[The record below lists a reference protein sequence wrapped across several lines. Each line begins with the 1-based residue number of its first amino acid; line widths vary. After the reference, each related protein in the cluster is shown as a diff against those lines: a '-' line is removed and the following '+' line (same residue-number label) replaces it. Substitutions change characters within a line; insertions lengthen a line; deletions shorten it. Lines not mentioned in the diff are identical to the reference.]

1 MIKVPLTKNGR
12 IVLEARYLE
21 RDHKGRPTESPED
34 LFRRV
39 ADNIALAD
47 AKYAYPAIVQRL
59 MRKHN
64 VGFCDLWRT
73 KDFQRLIKGDKGIRK
88 TAGKFYGLMASL
100 DFLPNSPTLFNAGRS
115 LQQLAGCFVIPVEDH
130 MNAIFEA
137 LRMQAII
144 HQSGGGTGF
153 SFSRLRPRGD
163 MITGTKGEASG
174 PVSFMKI
181 FDAATEQ
188 VKQGGKRRGANMGI
202 LRVDHPDIEEFAR
215 VKDDESMLRNFNIS
229 VAITDAFMRAVKKGT
244 SYGLIN
250 PRTGKVVQKRDA
262 RKIFDL
268 IARQAHKTADPGVIF
283 IDTINKKNPTPELG
297 DIESTNPCGEIP
309 LLPYEACN
317 LASINLSHFVVDAEL
332 DFERLKSV
340 VWDAMHFLDNIIDMS
355 RYPFPEITAMVHGNR
370 KVGLGVMGFAD
381 MLIGMGVSYVSEEAL
396 VIAEQVMAY
405 IDEEAKK
412 ASIHIAKERAVFPNF
427 KGSIYDTKRKED
439 RVRNATRT
447 AVAPTGTISI
457 IAGCSSGIEPLFA
470 LAYEHAMVGRH
481 PMVEVNPL
489 FLRWAKANGSLGAKV
504 LRDVKI
510 KGSLGSIKGVPQ
522 EIKDVFVTAHEVPA
536 EVHVKMQ
543 AMFQRHTDNAVSKT
557 VNLPHKTTAHDIAKI
572 YRLAY
577 ELGCKGISV
586 YREGSKSQQVIHIG
600 KAKN

>member
-1 MIKVPLTKNGR
+1 MIKAPLTKNGR

-21 RDHKGRPTESPED
+21 RDSKGRPIESPED

-47 AKYAYPAIVQRL
+47 AKYGYPAVVDRL
-59 MRKHN
+59 MRKHK

-73 KDFQRLIKGDKGIRK
+73 KDFQRLNKGIRK
-88 TAGKFYGLMASL
+88 TADKFYEMMASL

-130 MNAIFEA
+130 MNSIFEA
-137 LRMQAII
+137 LRMQAIV

-153 SFSRLRPRGD
+153 SFSRLRPKGD
-163 MITGTKGEASG
+163 QITVTKGEASG

-188 VKQGGKRRGANMGI
+188 IKQGGKRRGANMGI
-202 LRVDHPDIEEFAR
+202 LRVDHPDIEDFAR
-215 VKDDESMLRNFNIS
+215 IKDDESILCNFNIS
-229 VAITDAFMRAVKKGT
+229 VAITDKFMRAVKKGT
-244 SYGLIN
+244 SYDLIN
-250 PRTGKVVQKRDA
+250 PRTGKVVAKRDA

-332 DFERLKSV
+332 DFERLKSM
-340 VWDAMHFLDNIIDMS
+340 VWDAIHFLDNIIDMS

-412 ASIHIAKERAVFPNF
+412 ASVELAKKRGVFPNF

-439 RVRNATRT
+439 CVRNATRT

-470 LAYEHAMVGRH
+470 LAYEHMMVGR
-481 PMVEVNPL
+481 PAMVEVNPL
-489 FLRWAKANGSLGAKV
+489 FLKWARAQGSRGARILNQV
-504 LRDVKI
+504 RH
-510 KGSLGSIKGVPQ
+510 KGSLEGVR
-522 EIKDVFVTAHEVPA
+522 EIPRGIREVFVTAHEVPA
-536 EVHVKMQ
+536 EMHVRMQ
-543 AMFQRHTDNAVSKT
+543 AMFQRHSDNAVSKT

-586 YREGSKSQQVIHIG
+586 YREGSKSQQVIHVG
-600 KAKN
+600 KAKD